1 MKNSLEK
8 NTWVKTDDTQWI
20 KYMDISDNKEHWFK
34 VVDCLIV
41 PDENKPYCIFRAMTV
56 LIESCNLNNGY
67 YDRYIDG
74 FYDSIEDISE
84 SGEVD
89 LQLLA
94 EIVAETDMFSS
105 SADNCSDIFTFNLD
119 GSSEDLTK
127 EVFSHCD
134 EVEEYIKKYL

>member
-1 MKNSLEK
+1 
-8 NTWVKTDDTQWI
+8 
-20 KYMDISDNKEHWFK
+20 
-34 VVDCLIV
+34 
-41 PDENKPYCIFRAMTV
+41 MTV

-67 YDRYIDG
+67 YDRYIHNY
-74 FYDSIEDISE
+74 YDSIEDISE

-94 EIVAETDMFSS
+94 EIIAETDMFSGN
-105 SADNCSDIFTFNLD
+105 ADNCSDIFAFNLD
-119 GSSEDLTK
+119 SKSENLTK